1 MKTRNSQAKST
12 LIALVFF
19 LLFCSIVQNAG
30 AESTKIAVAAMGQE
44 KDAAISLETGRA
56 PFFLIFDGKGAFL
69 EAIDNPAKDQDRGL
83 RKIVSSLFA
92 QEGIAIVIAG
102 NIGSKM
108 EQALKE
114 QHIQYIQKTGVAAN
128 AVQTFIQNR

>member
-1 MKTRNSQAKST
+1 MKTRNT

-19 LLFCSIVQNAG
+19 LLFCSIAQNVA
-30 AESTKIAVAAMGQE
+30 AESTKIAVAAIGQE

-56 PFFLIFDGKGAFL
+56 PFFLIFDDKATFL

-92 QEGIAIVIAG
+92 QEGITIVIAG
-102 NIGSKM
+102 NMGSKM

-128 AVQTFIQNR
+128 AVQAFIQNR

>member
-1 MKTRNSQAKST
+1 MKTRKSQTKST
-12 LIALVFF
+12 LIALLFF
-19 LLFCSIVQNAG
+19 LLFCSIAQNAG
-30 AESTKIAVAAMGQE
+30 TESTKIAVAAIGQE

-56 PFFLIFDGKGAFL
+56 PFFLIFDGKANFL
-69 EAIDNPAKDQDRGL
+69 EAIDNPAKYQNRGL

-92 QEGIAIVIAG
+92 QEGITIIIAG

-128 AVQTFIQNR
+128 AVQAFIQNR

>member
-1 MKTRNSQAKST
+1 
-12 LIALVFF
+12 
-19 LLFCSIVQNAG
+19 
-30 AESTKIAVAAMGQE
+30 MGQE

-69 EAIDNPAKDQDRGL
+69 EAIDNPAKDRAGGL
-83 RKIVSSLFA
+83 RRIVSALFT
-92 QEGIAIVIAG
+92 QKGVTIIITG
-102 NIGSKM
+102 NIGYKM

>member
-1 MKTRNSQAKST
+1 MKTRNSQAKNT
-12 LIALVFF
+12 LIALLFF
-19 LLFCSIVQNAG
+19 LLFCSIVQNAD

-69 EAIDNPAKDQDRGL
+69 EVIDNPAKDRAGGL
-83 RKIVSSLFA
+83 RRIVSALFT
-92 QEGIAIVIAG
+92 QKGVTIIITG
-102 NIGSKM
+102 NIGYKM

-128 AVQTFIQNR
+128 AVQAFIQNR

>member
-19 LLFCSIVQNAG
+19 LLFCSIAQNTEAD
-30 AESTKIAVAAMGQE
+30 STKIAVAAMGQE
-44 KDAAISLETGRA
+44 KDAAISPETGRA

-69 EAIDNPAKDQDRGL
+69 EAIDNPAKDRAGGL
-83 RKIVSSLFA
+83 RRIVSSLFA
-92 QEGIAIVIAG
+92 QKGVTIIIAG
-102 NIGSKM
+102 NIGYKM
-108 EQALKE
+108 EQTLKE

-128 AVQTFIQNR
+128 VVQAFIQNR